1 MPEKCL
7 QSNGRI
13 MSNIKEK
20 NAYEKI
26 YDVIREIPEGK
37 VASYGQVA
45 ELAGNR
51 RWVRV
56 VGYALHALP
65 SGSDVPWHR
74 VVTKEGKLFSCKDGS
89 GCNIQAALLEKEGVK
104 LAAGKV
110 DMEQFQWRKRLL

>member
-13 MSNIKEK
+13 MTTMKEK

-26 YDVIREIPEGK
+26 YDVIREIPEGQ
-37 VASYGQVA
+37 VVSYGQVA

-56 VGYALHALP
+56 VGYA
-65 SGSDVPWHR
+65 R
-74 VVTKEGKLFSCKDGS
+74 
-89 GCNIQAALLEKEGVK
+89 
-104 LAAGKV
+104 AGKEV
-110 DMEQFQWRKRLL
+110 PLYERRGHECQKNACRVTGEL

>member
-1 MPEKCL
+1 MT
-7 QSNGRI
+7 N
-13 MSNIKEK
+13 MKEK

-26 YDVIREIPEGK
+26 YDVIRGIPEGK

-65 SGSDVPWHR
+65 PGSDVPWHR
-74 VVTKEGKLFSCKDGS
+74 VVTKENYF
-89 GCNIQAALLEKEGVK
+89 AARTEV
-104 LAAGKV
+104 AAIFKQHCWKKKG
-110 DMEQFQWRKRLL
+110 

>member
-1 MPEKCL
+1 MT
-7 QSNGRI
+7 N
-13 MSNIKEK
+13 MKEK

-26 YDVIREIPEGK
+26 YDVICEIPEEK

-89 GCNIQAALLEKEGVK
+89 GCNIQATLLEKEGVK

-110 DMEQFQWRKRLL
+110 DMEQFQWRRRLL

>member
-13 MSNIKEK
+13 MTTMKEK

-65 SGSDVPWHR
+65 SGSDVPWYRAVSYTHL
-74 VVTKEGKLFSCKDGS
+74 TLPT
-89 GCNIQAALLEKEGVK
+89 I
-104 LAAGKV
+104 
-110 DMEQFQWRKRLL
+110 RLV

>member
-1 MPEKCL
+1 MT
-7 QSNGRI
+7 N
-13 MSNIKEK
+13 MKEK

-26 YDVIREIPEGK
+26 YDVIRGIPEGK

-65 SGSDVPWHR
+65 PGSDVPWHR
-74 VVTKEGKLFSCKDGS
+74 VVTKEGKLFS
-89 GCNIQAALLEKEGVK
+89 
-104 LAAGKV
+104 
-110 DMEQFQWRKRLL
+110 

>member
-20 NAYEKI
+20 NACEKI

-45 ELAGNR
+45 EIAGS
-51 RWVRV
+51 
-56 VGYALHALP
+56 H
-65 SGSDVPWHR
+65 
-74 VVTKEGKLFSCKDGS
+74 
-89 GCNIQAALLEKEGVK
+89 
-104 LAAGKV
+104 
-110 DMEQFQWRKRLL
+110 